1 MGEKFLKQKRSAL
14 AVKLIL
20 AASIAV
26 HAISIAIQ
34 IYYSLLFGSSV
45 GIPQIISYVLLFLVE
60 IVPAALFFIGT
71 VLTENENGRGNIL
84 VAVACLFVLALS
96 LYGLIISFQN
106 GVAVL
111 NWSYIACQVTV
122 AAVYL
127 FIAVDAFRRFG
138 FLRVSRVAAA
148 LPIVIGVVRLCSSG
162 LSILDRLVFSP
173 EMLVGLAI
181 SQTWGML
188 ADLVFYVATFVFL
201 IVNAKTAKSKTN
213 QQI

>member
-1 MGEKFLKQKRSAL
+1 MGEMFLKQKRSAL

-20 AASIAV
+20 AASVAV

-45 GIPQIISYVLLFLVE
+45 GIPQIISYVLLFIVE
-60 IVPAALFFIGT
+60 IVPAALFFTGT

-106 GVAVL
+106 GVTL
-111 NWSYIACQVTV
+111 PNWTYIVCQAIV
-122 AAVYL
+122 ASVCA
-127 FIAVDAFRRFG
+127 FMAIDAFRG
-138 FLRVSRVAAA
+138 FKLLNVSRVLMAFPV
-148 LPIVIGVVRLCSSG
+148 LVGIIRLCSSG
-162 LSILDRLVFSP
+162 VSLLDRLVYSP
-173 EMLVGLAI
+173 EALVGLAI

-188 ADLVFYVATFVFL
+188 ADLVFFLAVFVFL
-201 IVNAKTAKSKTN
+201 IVNAKTQDRPE